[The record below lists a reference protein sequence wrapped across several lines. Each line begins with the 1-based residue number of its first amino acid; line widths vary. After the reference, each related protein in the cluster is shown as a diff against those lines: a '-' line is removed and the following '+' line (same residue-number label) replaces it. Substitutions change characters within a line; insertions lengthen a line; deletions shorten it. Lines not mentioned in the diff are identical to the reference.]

1 MDSVLHA
8 AAIYFILILLFRLAG
23 KRTIAQITLFDFIL
37 LLVIGEATQQALL
50 GDDFSI
56 TNATLVILTLIALDS
71 VLAWAKELSPRFAK
85 LTEGMPLVLVE
96 HGNPLQ
102 ERLKSVRIGEDDIL
116 EAARQ
121 TQGIERME
129 QIRYAV
135 LERNGAISIIPE
147 PSG

>member
-1 MDSVLHA
+1 MDSVLRA
-8 AAIYFILILLFRLAG
+8 TAIYVILILLFRLAG

-56 TNATLVILTLIALDS
+56 TNAALVILTLVGLDS
-71 VLAWAKELSPRFAK
+71 GLAWIKELSPRFAK
-85 LTEGMPLVLVE
+85 LTEGKPLVLVE
-96 HGNPLQ
+96 HGNPLKD
-102 ERLKSVRIGEDDIL
+102 RLKHVRIDEDDIL

-121 TQGIERME
+121 AQGIERMD

-147 PSG
+147 QSG